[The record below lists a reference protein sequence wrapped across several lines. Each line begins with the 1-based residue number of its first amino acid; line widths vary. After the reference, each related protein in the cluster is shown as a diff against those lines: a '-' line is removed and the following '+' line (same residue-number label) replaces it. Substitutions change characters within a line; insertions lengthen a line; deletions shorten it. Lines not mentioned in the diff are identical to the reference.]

1 MATVAITLG
10 SVAQRTYNGA
20 PIYGSVALGSQALA
34 SSGASQQSTVV
45 SAAPTDPIDKTFPV
59 WSITASGGKIWV
71 KFGANPTASAGDG
84 WLILDGQTRD
94 FGAAMTAEKVA
105 VIDG

>member
-10 SVAQRTYNGA
+10 SIAQRTYNDA
-20 PIYGSVALGSQALA
+20 PVYASVALGSQALA

-45 SAAPTDPIDKTFPV
+45 SAAPDLIDKTFPV
-59 WSITASGGKIWV
+59 WSITASGGKVWV